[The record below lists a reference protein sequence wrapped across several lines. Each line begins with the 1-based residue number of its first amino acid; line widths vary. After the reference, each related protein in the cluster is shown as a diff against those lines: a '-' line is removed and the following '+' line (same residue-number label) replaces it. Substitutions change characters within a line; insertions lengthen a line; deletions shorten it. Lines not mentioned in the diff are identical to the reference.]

1 MDKREKIRRKKIAS
15 SFSKTKTSFLENE
28 KLMKTKLK
36 TPMKKTRNKIISSM
50 TSYKE
55 QTERLSKRLMS
66 NNKELIN
73 KNKLILSLGLE
84 LDFYKRE
91 NYSYRS
97 NKDNTENKKD
107 ISKRYVNEIDKF
119 KKTVEE
125 DLKDFVDTLNRYE
138 KKKEELKEERKYLI
152 KAAELLIENKLK
164 EQKILEEK
172 LKNLNQQI
180 TQNDIINE
188 KLLSVYKDLNKQVN
202 GENGDFYQNEKEY
215 TFKYFNLLEKYKHL
229 EKLYHYYSNLQEK
242 TERNLIEEDI
252 LNRENENNN
261 REIDVRLKDKE
272 IKEEYLKSVVCDIR
286 DKMEQVKEAQEE
298 EFKEKERI
306 RFLGKALHGRLKG
319 LKEIND
325 KIKKKELE
333 SKKKKGK
340 I

>member
-1 MDKREKIRRKKIAS
+1 MRDEERLKEQLKREQERKEKKRQAILEEDKKRKEREKMYKKEKEEERKK
-15 SFSKTKTSFLENE
+15 FLEEE
-28 KLMKTKLK
+28 KQRKEMLEKRRLEEKEFR
-36 TPMKKTRNKIISSM
+36 KK
-50 TSYKE
+50 
-55 QTERLSKRLMS
+55 
-66 NNKELIN
+66 
-73 KNKLILSLGLE
+73 
-84 LDFYKRE
+84 
-91 NYSYRS
+91 
-97 NKDNTENKKD
+97 
-107 ISKRYVNEIDKF
+107 VNEIYQKQ
-119 KKTVEE
+119 
-125 DLKDFVDTLNRYE
+125 
-138 KKKEELKEERKYLI
+138 
-152 KAAELLIENKLK
+152 ENKLK

-215 TFKYFNLLEKYKHL
+215 TFKYYNLLEKYKHL

-272 IKEEYLKSVVCDIR
+272 IKEEYLKSVVVDIR
-286 DKMEQVKEAQEE
+286 EKMVQVKEAQEE
-298 EFKEKERI
+298 DFKEKERI
-306 RFLGKALHGRLKG
+306 RFLGRALHGRLKG

-333 SKKKKGK
+333 RKKKKKG
-340 I
+340 

>member
-36 TPMKKTRNKIISSM
+36 TPMKKTRNKIMSSM

-138 KKKEELKEERKYLI
+138 KKKEE
-152 KAAELLIENKLK
+152 LK

-272 IKEEYLKSVVCDIR
+272 IKEEYLKSVVDDIR
-286 DKMEQVKEAQEE
+286 EKMVQVKEAQEE
-298 EFKEKERI
+298 DFKEKERI
-306 RFLGKALHGRLKG
+306 RFLGRALHGRLKG

-333 SKKKKGK
+333 RKKKKKG
-340 I
+340 